1 MLLVY
6 YISQINKLCF
16 YFYIQH
22 RYLLYKLNI
31 SEQTTLRN
39 RKTDLIYDM
48 DTAVS
53 YGIRFLENVSERMD
67 ICVDKNGPSI
77 IIKSDIYKSNY
88 IKAKNRGTKIRFITE
103 ITKDNI
109 QYCKKLGEIVSE
121 LRHLDGV
128 KGSVCVN
135 NSEFLGMSTWRE
147 TKLLN
152 PVIYSN
158 EREVIEQQQYIFE
171 MFWKKAEPITQKLRE
186 IEEGIVPEI
195 MESRNSPVDIQN
207 KVFDLLKSAES
218 EILLIMST
226 SKAFHRQSE
235 AGTFKLLKELG
246 NTKPWII
253 IKILTPKDN
262 EIERLIT
269 ILNKPNFVVRCIEP
283 LSKVS
288 ILVIDR
294 KQSLVAET
302 KDDTIQIISEAVGF
316 VTYSNSA
323 PTVLS
328 YVAIFDSIWK
338 QTEIYQQLKDAH
350 EKLKIHD
357 KMQKE
362 FINIVAH
369 DLRTPLTPI
378 IGLTEYVRDK
388 TKDVHHMELLDR
400 VVKDAKKLC
409 YLNEK
414 ILDVTKFES
423 KLFKPNKEDFSLNEL
438 IMNVIKELEYILDDT
453 KKIKFEYHFDTEY
466 LVDADSRR
474 IRQVIFNLID
484 NSIKSISE
492 QGTGCGVISI
502 STSIEKK
509 TSTITTSIDD
519 YYPQHMVIVSIKDT
533 GIALDNEILP
543 RLFTKFA
550 TKSFQGTGLGL
561 YLSKNII
568 EAHGGKIWAENNKDG
583 IGAII
588 SFSLPLTNKVI

>member
-1 MLLVY
+1 
-6 YISQINKLCF
+6 
-16 YFYIQH
+16 
-22 RYLLYKLNI
+22 
-31 SEQTTLRN
+31 
-39 RKTDLIYDM
+39 M

-77 IIKSDIYKSNY
+77 IIKSEIYKSNY
-88 IKAKNRGTKIRFITE
+88 IKAKNRGAKIRFITE

-135 NSEFLGMSTWRE
+135 DSEFLGMSTWSE

-171 MFWKKAEPITQKLRE
+171 IFWKKAEPLTQKLME
-186 IEEGIVPEI
+186 IEEGIVPEV
-195 MESRNSPVDIQN
+195 MQSRNSPVDIQN
-207 KVFDLLKSAES
+207 KVFDLLNSAES
-218 EILLIMST
+218 EILVIMST
-226 SKAFHRQSE
+226 SKAFHRQAES
-235 AGTFKLLKELG
+235 GTFQLLKELG
-246 NTKPWII
+246 DAKPWII

-262 EIERLIT
+262 EMERLIT
-269 ILNKPNFVVRCIEP
+269 ILNKPNFIIQYIEP

-302 KDDTIQIISEAVGF
+302 KDDAKQIISEAVGF

-338 QTEIYQQLKDAH
+338 QTEIYQELKDAH

-400 VVKDAKKLC
+400 VVKDAKKLS

-414 ILDVTKFES
+414 ILDVTRFES
-423 KLFKPNKEDFSLNEL
+423 KLFKPNKEVFSLNEL
-438 IMNVIKELEYILDDT
+438 IVTVIKELEHILDDT
-453 KKIKFEYHFDTEY
+453 KKIKFECHFDTEY

-474 IRQVIFNLID
+474 IGQVISNLID

-492 QGTGCGVISI
+492 QDTGRGVISI
-502 STSIEKK
+502 TTSIEKI
-509 TSTITTSIDD
+509 TSTITTSRDD
-519 YYPQHMVIVSIKDT
+519 HYPQHMVIVSIKDT

-583 IGAII
+583 IGATI
-588 SFSLPLTNKVI
+588 SFNLPLTNKVI

>member
-1 MLLVY
+1 M
-6 YISQINKLCF
+6 STAIN
-16 YFYIQH
+16 
-22 RYLLYKLNI
+22 
-31 SEQTTLRN
+31 
-39 RKTDLIYDM
+39 
-48 DTAVS
+48 
-53 YGIRFLENVSERMD
+53 YGIRFLENVSERID

-77 IIKSDIYKSNY
+77 IIKSDIYKNNY
-88 IKAKNRGTKIRFITE
+88 VKAKNRGAKIRFITE

-109 QYCKKLGEIVSE
+109 QYCKKLCEIVSE

-135 NSEFLGMSTWRE
+135 DSEFLGMSTWSE

-171 MFWKKAEPITQKLRE
+171 MFWIKAEPLTQKLRE
-186 IEEGIVPEI
+186 IEEGIIPEI
-195 MESRNSPVDIQN
+195 MESKNSPVDIQN

-218 EILLIMST
+218 EILVIMST
-226 SKAFHRQSE
+226 AKAFHRQTES
-235 AGTFKLLKELG
+235 GTLKLLEELG

-262 EIERLIT
+262 EIERMIT
-269 ILNKPNFVVRCIEP
+269 ILHKPNFVVQSIEP

-302 KDDTIQIISEAVGF
+302 KDDTKQITSGAVGF
-316 VTYSNSA
+316 VTYSNSV

-388 TKDVHHMELLDR
+388 TKDVHHRELLDR
-400 VVKDAKKLC
+400 VVKDAKKLS

-423 KLFKPNKEDFSLNEL
+423 KLFKPNKEVFSLTEL
-438 IMNVIKELEYILDDT
+438 IVNVIEELERILDDT

-474 IRQVIFNLID
+474 IGQVISNLID

-492 QGTGCGVISI
+492 QGIGRGVISI
-502 STSIEKK
+502 STSIEKL
-509 TSTITTSIDD
+509 TSSVTNSGDK
-519 YYPQHMVIVSIKDT
+519 YSPQHMVIVSIKDT

-583 IGAII
+583 IGATI

>member
-1 MLLVY
+1 
-6 YISQINKLCF
+6 
-16 YFYIQH
+16 
-22 RYLLYKLNI
+22 
-31 SEQTTLRN
+31 
-39 RKTDLIYDM
+39 M

-53 YGIRFLENVSERMD
+53 YGIRFLENVRERMD
-67 ICVDKNGPSI
+67 ICVDKNGPSVI
-77 IIKSDIYKSNY
+77 MKSDIYKNNY
-88 IKAKNRGTKIRFITE
+88 VKARNRGAKIRFITE
-103 ITKDNI
+103 VTKDNI
-109 QYCKKLGEIVSE
+109 EYCKQLSEIVSE

-135 NSEFLGMSTWRE
+135 DTEFLGMTTWRE

-158 EREVIEQQQYIFE
+158 EREVIEQQQYIFQ
-171 MFWKKAEPITQKLRE
+171 MFWKKAEPFLQKIRE
-186 IEEGIVPEI
+186 IEDGIVPEI
-195 MESRNSPVDIQN
+195 MQSRNSPVDIQR

-218 EILLIMST
+218 EILVIMST
-226 SKAFHRQSE
+226 SNAFLRQAKVGSFQILE
-235 AGTFKLLKELG
+235 ELG
-246 NTKPWII
+246 ESKPWIN
-253 IKILTPKDN
+253 IKILTPKDD
-262 EIERLIT
+262 EIEKMIT
-269 ILNKPNFVVRCIEP
+269 KLNKSNFVVRCIEP

-302 KDDTIQIISEAVGF
+302 KDDTKQIITEAIGF
-316 VTYSNSA
+316 VTYSNSK

-328 YVAIFDSIWK
+328 YVAIFDSLWK

-388 TKDVHHMELLDR
+388 TKDIHHMELLDR
-400 VVKDAKKLC
+400 VVKDAKKLS

-423 KLFKPNKEDFSLNEL
+423 KLFKPNKEVFSFNEL
-438 IMNVIKELEYILDDT
+438 IVNIIKELEHISDNT

-474 IRQVIFNLID
+474 IGQVISNLID

-492 QGTGCGVISI
+492 QDIGRGVISI
-502 STSIEKK
+502 SIEK
-509 TSTITTSIDD
+509 TINAITTTRDD
-519 YYPQHMVIVSIKDT
+519 YDSQHIVIVSIKDT

-561 YLSKNII
+561 YISKNII

-583 IGAII
+583 IGATIT
-588 SFSLPLTNKVI
+588 FTLPLTNRVI

>member
-1 MLLVY
+1 
-6 YISQINKLCF
+6 
-16 YFYIQH
+16 
-22 RYLLYKLNI
+22 
-31 SEQTTLRN
+31 
-39 RKTDLIYDM
+39 M

-53 YGIRFLENVSERMD
+53 YGIRFLENVRERMD
-67 ICVDKNGPSI
+67 ICVDNNGPFVI
-77 IIKSDIYKSNY
+77 MKSDIYRNNY
-88 IKAKNRGTKIRFITE
+88 VKARNRGAKIRFITE
-103 ITKDNI
+103 VTKDNI
-109 QYCKKLGEIVSE
+109 EYCKQLSEIVSE

-128 KGSVCVN
+128 RGSLCVN
-135 NSEFLGMSTWRE
+135 DTEFLGMTTWRE
-147 TKLLN
+147 TKILN

-158 EREVIEQQQYIFE
+158 EREVIEHQQYIFE
-171 MFWKKAEPITQKLRE
+171 MFWKKAEPFSQKLME
-186 IEEGIVPEI
+186 IEDGIVPEI
-195 MESRNSPVDIQN
+195 MQSRNSPVDIQS

-218 EILLIMST
+218 EILVIMST
-226 SKAFHRQSE
+226 SNAFHRQAKVGS
-235 AGTFKLLKELG
+235 FQILKELG
-246 NTKPWII
+246 DSKPWMN
-253 IKILTPKDN
+253 IKILTPKDD
-262 EIERLIT
+262 EIEKMIT
-269 ILNKPNFVVRCIEP
+269 KLNKPNFVVRCIEP

-302 KDDTIQIISEAVGF
+302 KDDTKQIITEAIGF
-316 VTYSNSA
+316 VTYSNSK

-328 YVAIFDSIWK
+328 YVAIFDSLWK
-338 QTEIYQQLKDAH
+338 QTEIYQQLKEAH

-400 VVKDAKKLC
+400 VVKDAKKLSF
-409 YLNEK
+409 LNEK

-423 KLFKPNKEDFSLNEL
+423 KLFKPNKEVFSLNES
-438 IMNVIKELEYILDDT
+438 IVNIIKELEHISDNT

-466 LVDADSRR
+466 LVDADCRR
-474 IRQVIFNLID
+474 IGQVISNLID

-492 QGTGCGVISI
+492 QDIGRGVISI
-502 STSIEKK
+502 SIEK
-509 TSTITTSIDD
+509 TINAITTIRDD
-519 YYPQHMVIVSIKDT
+519 YDSQPMVIVSIKDT
-533 GIALDNEILP
+533 GIAIDNEILP

-561 YLSKNII
+561 YISKNII

-583 IGAII
+583 IGATIT
-588 SFSLPLTNKVI
+588 FTLPLTNRVI

>member
-1 MLLVY
+1 
-6 YISQINKLCF
+6 
-16 YFYIQH
+16 
-22 RYLLYKLNI
+22 
-31 SEQTTLRN
+31 
-39 RKTDLIYDM
+39 M

-67 ICVDKNGPSI
+67 ICVDKNGPSM
-77 IIKSDIYKSNY
+77 IIKSEIYKSNY
-88 IKAKNRGTKIRFITE
+88 IKAKNRGAKIRFITE

-135 NSEFLGMSTWRE
+135 DSEFLGMSTWSE

-171 MFWKKAEPITQKLRE
+171 IFWKKAEPLTQKLME
-186 IEEGIVPEI
+186 IEEGIVPEV
-195 MESRNSPVDIQN
+195 MQSRNSPVDIQN
-207 KVFDLLKSAES
+207 KVFDLLNSAES
-218 EILLIMST
+218 EILVIMST
-226 SKAFHRQSE
+226 SKAFHRQAES
-235 AGTFKLLKELG
+235 GTFQLLKELG
-246 NTKPWII
+246 DAKPWII

-262 EIERLIT
+262 EMERLIT
-269 ILNKPNFVVRCIEP
+269 ILNKPNFIIRCIEP

-302 KDDTIQIISEAVGF
+302 KDDAKQIISEAVGF

-338 QTEIYQQLKDAH
+338 QTEIYQELKDAH

-362 FINIVAH
+362 FVNIVAH

-378 IGLTEYVRDK
+378 IGLTEYVRDN

-400 VVKDAKKLC
+400 VVKDAKKLS

-414 ILDVTKFES
+414 ILDVTRFES
-423 KLFKPNKEDFSLNEL
+423 KLFKPNKEVFSLNEL
-438 IMNVIKELEYILDDT
+438 IVTVIKELEHILDDT
-453 KKIKFEYHFDTEY
+453 KKIKFECHFDTEY

-474 IRQVIFNLID
+474 IGQVISNLID

-492 QGTGCGVISI
+492 QDTGRGIISI
-502 STSIEKK
+502 TASIEKI
-509 TSTITTSIDD
+509 TSTITTSRDD
-519 YYPQHMVIVSIKDT
+519 HYPQHMVIVSIKDT

-568 EAHGGKIWAENNKDG
+568 EAHGGKIWAENNENG
-583 IGAII
+583 IGATI
-588 SFSLPLTNKVI
+588 SFNLPLTNKII

>member
-1 MLLVY
+1 
-6 YISQINKLCF
+6 
-16 YFYIQH
+16 
-22 RYLLYKLNI
+22 
-31 SEQTTLRN
+31 
-39 RKTDLIYDM
+39 M

-53 YGIRFLENVSERMD
+53 YGIRFLENVRERMD
-67 ICVDKNGPSI
+67 ICVDNNGPFVI
-77 IIKSDIYKSNY
+77 MKSDIYRSNY
-88 IKAKNRGTKIRFITE
+88 VKARNRDAKIRFITE
-103 ITKDNI
+103 VTKDNI
-109 QYCKKLGEIVSE
+109 EYCKQLSEIVSE

-135 NSEFLGMSTWRE
+135 DTEFLGMTTWRE

-158 EREVIEQQQYIFE
+158 EREVIEQQQYIFQI
-171 MFWKKAEPITQKLRE
+171 FWKEAEPFSQKLRE
-186 IEEGIVPEI
+186 IEDGIVPEI
-195 MESRNSPVDIQN
+195 MQSRNSPVDIQR

-218 EILLIMST
+218 EILVIMST
-226 SKAFHRQSE
+226 SNAFLRQAKVGSFQILE
-235 AGTFKLLKELG
+235 ELG
-246 NTKPWII
+246 ESKPWIN
-253 IKILTPKDN
+253 IKILTPKDD
-262 EIERLIT
+262 EIEKMIT
-269 ILNKPNFVVRCIEP
+269 KLNKSNFVVRCIEP

-302 KDDTIQIISEAVGF
+302 KDDTKQIITEAIGF
-316 VTYSNSA
+316 VTYSNSK

-328 YVAIFDSIWK
+328 YVAIFDSLWK
-338 QTEIYQQLKDAH
+338 QTEIYQQLKEAH

-400 VVKDAKKLC
+400 VVKDAKKLS

-423 KLFKPNKEDFSLNEL
+423 KLFKPNKEVFSLNES
-438 IMNVIKELEYILDDT
+438 IVNIIKELEHISDNT

-474 IRQVIFNLID
+474 IGQVISNLID

-492 QGTGCGVISI
+492 QDIGRGVISI
-502 STSIEKK
+502 SIEKTIK
-509 TSTITTSIDD
+509 AITTTTDD
-519 YYPQHMVIVSIKDT
+519 YDSQHIVVVRIKDT

-561 YLSKNII
+561 YISKNII

-583 IGAII
+583 IGATIT
-588 SFSLPLTNKVI
+588 FTLPLTNRVI

>member
-1 MLLVY
+1 
-6 YISQINKLCF
+6 
-16 YFYIQH
+16 
-22 RYLLYKLNI
+22 
-31 SEQTTLRN
+31 
-39 RKTDLIYDM
+39 M

-77 IIKSDIYKSNY
+77 IIKSDIYKGNY
-88 IKAKNRGTKIRFITE
+88 VKAKNRGTKIRFITE

-109 QYCKKLGEIVSE
+109 QYCKKLGEFVSE

-135 NSEFLGMSTWRE
+135 NSEFLGMSTWNE

-171 MFWKKAEPITQKLRE
+171 IFWKKAEPLTQKLRE
-186 IEEGIVPEI
+186 IEEGIVPEF

-218 EILLIMST
+218 EILVIMST
-226 SKAFHRQSE
+226 SKAFHRQTES
-235 AGTFKLLKELG
+235 GTFKVLNELG

-269 ILNKPNFVVRCIEP
+269 ILNKPNFVVRYIEP

-302 KDDTIQIISEAVGF
+302 KDDTKQIISEAVGF

-400 VVKDAKKLC
+400 VVKDAKKLS

-423 KLFKPNKEDFSLNEL
+423 KLFKPNKEVFSLNEL
-438 IMNVIKELEYILDDT
+438 IVNVIKELEHILDDA

-474 IRQVIFNLID
+474 IGQVISNLID
-484 NSIKSISE
+484 NSIKSILE
-492 QGTGCGVISI
+492 QGTGRGVISI
-502 STSIEKK
+502 STSIGKL
-509 TSTITTSIDD
+509 TGTIPNLGGD
-519 YYPQHMVIVSIKDT
+519 YYPQHMIIVSIKDT

-583 IGAII
+583 FGATV
-588 SFSLPLTNKVI
+588 SFSLPLTNKLI

>member
-1 MLLVY
+1 
-6 YISQINKLCF
+6 
-16 YFYIQH
+16 
-22 RYLLYKLNI
+22 
-31 SEQTTLRN
+31 
-39 RKTDLIYDM
+39 M

-53 YGIRFLENVSERMD
+53 YGISFLENVSERMD

-77 IIKSDIYKSNY
+77 IIKSEIYKSNY
-88 IKAKNRGTKIRFITE
+88 IKAKNRGAKIRFITE

-135 NSEFLGMSTWRE
+135 DSEFLGMSTWSE

-171 MFWKKAEPITQKLRE
+171 MFWKKAEPLTQKLME
-186 IEEGIVPEI
+186 IEEGIVPEV
-195 MESRNSPVDIQN
+195 MQSRNSPVDIQN
-207 KVFDLLKSAES
+207 KVFDLLNSAES
-218 EILLIMST
+218 EILVIMST
-226 SKAFHRQSE
+226 SKAFHRQAES
-235 AGTFKLLKELG
+235 GTFQLLKELG
-246 NTKPWII
+246 DAKPWII

-262 EIERLIT
+262 EMERLIT
-269 ILNKPNFVVRCIEP
+269 ILNKPNFIIQYIEP

-302 KDDTIQIISEAVGF
+302 KDDAKQIISEAVGF

-338 QTEIYQQLKDAH
+338 QTEIYQELKDAH

-400 VVKDAKKLC
+400 VVKDAKKLS

-414 ILDVTKFES
+414 ILDVTRFES
-423 KLFKPNKEDFSLNEL
+423 KLFKPNKEVFSLNEL
-438 IMNVIKELEYILDDT
+438 IVTVIKELEHILDDT
-453 KKIKFEYHFDTEY
+453 KKIIFECHFDTEY

-474 IRQVIFNLID
+474 IGQVISNLID

-492 QGTGCGVISI
+492 QDTGRGVISI
-502 STSIEKK
+502 TTSIEKI
-509 TSTITTSIDD
+509 TSTITTSRDD
-519 YYPQHMVIVSIKDT
+519 HYPQHMVIVSIKDT

-583 IGAII
+583 IGATI
-588 SFSLPLTNKVI
+588 SFNLPLTNK

>member
-1 MLLVY
+1 
-6 YISQINKLCF
+6 
-16 YFYIQH
+16 
-22 RYLLYKLNI
+22 
-31 SEQTTLRN
+31 
-39 RKTDLIYDM
+39 M

-53 YGIRFLENVSERMD
+53 YGIRFLENVRERMD
-67 ICVDKNGPSI
+67 ICVDNNGPFVI
-77 IIKSDIYKSNY
+77 MKSDIYRSNY
-88 IKAKNRGTKIRFITE
+88 VKARNRGAKIRFITE
-103 ITKDNI
+103 VTKDNI
-109 QYCKKLGEIVSE
+109 EYCKQLSEIVSE

-128 KGSVCVN
+128 RGSVCVN
-135 NSEFLGMSTWRE
+135 DTEFLGMTTWRE

-158 EREVIEQQQYIFE
+158 EREVIEHQQYIFE
-171 MFWKKAEPITQKLRE
+171 MFWKKAEPFSQKLME
-186 IEEGIVPEI
+186 IEDGIVPEI
-195 MESRNSPVDIQN
+195 MQSRNSPVDIQS
-207 KVFDLLKSAES
+207 KVIDLLKSAES
-218 EILLIMST
+218 EILVIMST
-226 SKAFHRQSE
+226 SNAFHRQAK
-235 AGTFKLLKELG
+235 AGSFQILKELG
-246 NTKPWII
+246 DRKPWMN
-253 IKILTPKDN
+253 IKILTPKDD
-262 EIERLIT
+262 EIEKMIT
-269 ILNKPNFVVRCIEP
+269 KLNKPNFVVRCIEP

-302 KDDTIQIISEAVGF
+302 KDDTKQIITEAIGF
-316 VTYSNSA
+316 VTYSNSK

-328 YVAIFDSIWK
+328 YVAIFDSLWK
-338 QTEIYQQLKDAH
+338 QTEIYQQLKEAH

-400 VVKDAKKLC
+400 VVKDAKKLS

-423 KLFKPNKEDFSLNEL
+423 KLFKPNKEVFSLNES
-438 IMNVIKELEYILDDT
+438 IVNIIKELEHISDNT

-474 IRQVIFNLID
+474 IGQVISNLID

-492 QGTGCGVISI
+492 QDIGRGVISI
-502 STSIEKK
+502 SIEK
-509 TSTITTSIDD
+509 TINAITTTRDD
-519 YYPQHMVIVSIKDT
+519 YYSQHMVIVSIKDT

-561 YLSKNII
+561 YISKNII

-583 IGAII
+583 IGATIT
-588 SFSLPLTNKVI
+588 FTLPLTNRVI

>member
-1 MLLVY
+1 LT
-6 YISQINKLCF
+6 ISGQ
-16 YFYIQH
+16 
-22 RYLLYKLNI
+22 
-31 SEQTTLRN
+31 STLRN

-53 YGIRFLENVSERMD
+53 YGIRFLENVRERMD
-67 ICVDKNGPSI
+67 ICVDNNGPFVI
-77 IIKSDIYKSNY
+77 MKSDIYRSNY
-88 IKAKNRGTKIRFITE
+88 VKARNRGAKIRFITE
-103 ITKDNI
+103 VTKDNI
-109 QYCKKLGEIVSE
+109 EYCKQLSKIVSE
-121 LRHLDGV
+121 LRHLDGAR
-128 KGSVCVN
+128 GSVCVN
-135 NSEFLGMSTWRE
+135 DTEFLGMTTWRE

-158 EREVIEQQQYIFE
+158 EREVIEHQQYIFE
-171 MFWKKAEPITQKLRE
+171 MFWKKAEPFSQKLME
-186 IEEGIVPEI
+186 IEDGIVPEI
-195 MESRNSPVDIQN
+195 MQSRNSPVDIQS

-218 EILLIMST
+218 EILVIMST
-226 SKAFHRQSE
+226 SNAFHRQAK
-235 AGTFKLLKELG
+235 AGSFQILKELG
-246 NTKPWII
+246 DSKPWMN
-253 IKILTPKDN
+253 IKILAPKDD
-262 EIERLIT
+262 EIEKMIT
-269 ILNKPNFVVRCIEP
+269 RLNKPNFVVRCIEP

-302 KDDTIQIISEAVGF
+302 KDDTKQIITEAIGF
-316 VTYSNSA
+316 VTYSNSK

-328 YVAIFDSIWK
+328 YVAIFDSLWK

-400 VVKDAKKLC
+400 VVKDAKKLS

-423 KLFKPNKEDFSLNEL
+423 KLFKPNKEVFSLNES
-438 IMNVIKELEYILDDT
+438 IVNIIKELEYISDNT

-466 LVDADSRR
+466 LVDADCRR
-474 IRQVIFNLID
+474 IGQVISNLID

-492 QGTGCGVISI
+492 QDIGRGVISI
-502 STSIEKK
+502 SIEK
-509 TSTITTSIDD
+509 TINAITTIRDD
-519 YYPQHMVIVSIKDT
+519 YDSQHMVIVSIKDT
-533 GIALDNEILP
+533 GIAIDNEILP

-561 YLSKNII
+561 YISKNII
-568 EAHGGKIWAENNKDG
+568 EAHGGKIWVENNKDG
-583 IGAII
+583 IGATIT
-588 SFSLPLTNKVI
+588 FTLPLTNRVI

>member
-1 MLLVY
+1 MT
-6 YISQINKLCF
+6 ISGQ
-16 YFYIQH
+16 
-22 RYLLYKLNI
+22 
-31 SEQTTLRN
+31 STLRN

-53 YGIRFLENVSERMD
+53 YGIRFLENVRERMD
-67 ICVDKNGPSI
+67 ICVDNNGPFVI
-77 IIKSDIYKSNY
+77 MKSDIYRSNY
-88 IKAKNRGTKIRFITE
+88 VKARNRGAKIRFITE
-103 ITKDNI
+103 VTKDNI
-109 QYCKKLGEIVSE
+109 EYCKQLSKIVSE
-121 LRHLDGV
+121 LTHLDGAR
-128 KGSVCVN
+128 GSVCVN
-135 NSEFLGMSTWRE
+135 DTEFLGMTTWRE

-158 EREVIEQQQYIFE
+158 EREVIEHQQYIFE
-171 MFWKKAEPITQKLRE
+171 MFWKKAEPFSQKLME
-186 IEEGIVPEI
+186 IEDGIVPEI
-195 MESRNSPVDIQN
+195 MQSRNSPVDIQN
-207 KVFDLLKSAES
+207 KVFDLLKSAEC
-218 EILLIMST
+218 EILVIMST
-226 SKAFHRQSE
+226 SNAFHRQAK
-235 AGTFKLLKELG
+235 AGSFQILKELG
-246 NTKPWII
+246 DLKPWMN
-253 IKILTPKDN
+253 IKILTPKDD
-262 EIERLIT
+262 EIEKMIT
-269 ILNKPNFVVRCIEP
+269 KLNKPNFVVRCIEP

-302 KDDTIQIISEAVGF
+302 KDDTKQIITEAIGF
-316 VTYSNSA
+316 VTYSNSK

-328 YVAIFDSIWK
+328 YVAIFDSLWK

-400 VVKDAKKLC
+400 VVKDAKKLS

-423 KLFKPNKEDFSLNEL
+423 KLFKPNKEVFSLNES
-438 IMNVIKELEYILDDT
+438 IVNIIKELEHISDNT

-474 IRQVIFNLID
+474 IGQVISNLID

-492 QGTGCGVISI
+492 QDIGRGVISI
-502 STSIEKK
+502 SIEK
-509 TSTITTSIDD
+509 TINAITTIRDD
-519 YYPQHMVIVSIKDT
+519 YGSQHMVIVRIKDT

-561 YLSKNII
+561 YISKNII

-583 IGAII
+583 IGATIT
-588 SFSLPLTNKVI
+588 FTLPLTNRVI

>member
-1 MLLVY
+1 
-6 YISQINKLCF
+6 
-16 YFYIQH
+16 
-22 RYLLYKLNI
+22 
-31 SEQTTLRN
+31 
-39 RKTDLIYDM
+39 M

-67 ICVDKNGPSI
+67 ICVDKNGPSLI
-77 IIKSDIYKSNY
+77 VKSDIYKSNY
-88 IKAKNRGTKIRFITE
+88 IKARNRGAKIRFITE

-135 NSEFLGMSTWRE
+135 DSEFLGMSTWRE

-171 MFWKKAEPITQKLRE
+171 MFWKKAEPLTQKLRE
-186 IEEGIVPEI
+186 IEDGIVPEV
-195 MESRNSPVDIQN
+195 MQSRNSPVDIQN

-218 EILLIMST
+218 EILVIMST
-226 SKAFHRQSE
+226 SKAFHRQAES
-235 AGTFKLLKELG
+235 GTFQLLKELG
-246 NTKPWII
+246 DTKPWII

-262 EIERLIT
+262 EMEGLIT
-269 ILNKPNFVVRCIEP
+269 ILNKPNFVIRCIEP

-302 KDDTIQIISEAVGF
+302 KDDAKQIISEAVGF

-400 VVKDAKKLC
+400 VVKDAKKLS

-423 KLFKPNKEDFSLNEL
+423 KLFKPNKEVFSLNEL
-438 IMNVIKELEYILDDT
+438 IVTVIKELEHILDDT
-453 KKIKFEYHFDTEY
+453 KKIKFECHFDTEY

-474 IRQVIFNLID
+474 IGQVISNLID

-492 QGTGCGVISI
+492 QDTGRGFISI
-502 STSIEKK
+502 TTSIEKI
-509 TSTITTSIDD
+509 TSTITTSRDD

-583 IGAII
+583 IGATI
-588 SFSLPLTNKVI
+588 SFSLPLTNKII

>member
-1 MLLVY
+1 MT
-6 YISQINKLCF
+6 ISGQ
-16 YFYIQH
+16 
-22 RYLLYKLNI
+22 
-31 SEQTTLRN
+31 STLRN

-53 YGIRFLENVSERMD
+53 YGIRFLENVRERMD
-67 ICVDKNGPSI
+67 ICVDNNGPFVI
-77 IIKSDIYKSNY
+77 MKSDIYRSNY
-88 IKAKNRGTKIRFITE
+88 VKARNRGAKIRFITE
-103 ITKDNI
+103 VTKDNI
-109 QYCKKLGEIVSE
+109 EYCKQLSKIVSE
-121 LRHLDGV
+121 LRHLDGAR
-128 KGSVCVN
+128 GSVCVN
-135 NSEFLGMSTWRE
+135 DTEFLGMTTWRE

-158 EREVIEQQQYIFE
+158 EREVIEHQQYIFE
-171 MFWKKAEPITQKLRE
+171 MFWKKAEPFSQKLME
-186 IEEGIVPEI
+186 IEDGIVPEI
-195 MESRNSPVDIQN
+195 MQSRNSPVDIQN

-218 EILLIMST
+218 EILVIMST
-226 SKAFHRQSE
+226 SNAFHRQAK
-235 AGTFKLLKELG
+235 AGSFQILKELG
-246 NTKPWII
+246 DLKPWMN
-253 IKILTPKDN
+253 IKILTPKDD
-262 EIERLIT
+262 EIEKMIT
-269 ILNKPNFVVRCIEP
+269 KLNKPNFVVRCIEP

-302 KDDTIQIISEAVGF
+302 KDDTKQIITEAIGF
-316 VTYSNSA
+316 VTYSNSK

-328 YVAIFDSIWK
+328 YVAIFDSLWK

-400 VVKDAKKLC
+400 VVKDAKKLS

-423 KLFKPNKEDFSLNEL
+423 KLFKPNKEVFSLNES
-438 IMNVIKELEYILDDT
+438 IVNIIKELEHISDNT

-474 IRQVIFNLID
+474 IGQVISNLID

-492 QGTGCGVISI
+492 QDIGRGVISI
-502 STSIEKK
+502 SIEK
-509 TSTITTSIDD
+509 TINAITTIRDD
-519 YYPQHMVIVSIKDT
+519 YGSQHMVIVRIKDT

-561 YLSKNII
+561 YISKNII

-583 IGAII
+583 IGATIT
-588 SFSLPLTNKVI
+588 FTLPLTNRVI

>member
-1 MLLVY
+1 
-6 YISQINKLCF
+6 
-16 YFYIQH
+16 
-22 RYLLYKLNI
+22 
-31 SEQTTLRN
+31 
-39 RKTDLIYDM
+39 M

-67 ICVDKNGPSI
+67 ICVDKNGPSL

-88 IKAKNRGTKIRFITE
+88 VKAKNRGAKIRFITE

-135 NSEFLGMSTWRE
+135 DSEFLGMSTWSE

-171 MFWKKAEPITQKLRE
+171 MFWKKAEPLTQKLRE

-195 MESRNSPVDIQN
+195 MQSRNSPVDIQN
-207 KVFDLLKSAES
+207 KVFNLLKSAES
-218 EILLIMST
+218 EILVIMST
-226 SKAFHRQSE
+226 SKAFHRQTES
-235 AGTFKLLKELG
+235 GTFKLLKELG

-269 ILNKPNFVVRCIEP
+269 ILNKPNFVVQCIEP

-302 KDDTIQIISEAVGF
+302 KDDTKQIISEAVGF

-400 VVKDAKKLC
+400 VVKDAKKLS

-423 KLFKPNKEDFSLNEL
+423 KLFKPNKEVFSLNEL
-438 IMNVIKELEYILDDT
+438 IVNVIKELEHILDDT

-474 IRQVIFNLID
+474 IGQVISNLID

-492 QGTGCGVISI
+492 QDTGRGVISI
-502 STSIEKK
+502 STSIEKMS
-509 TSTITTSIDD
+509 STITTSRDD

-583 IGAII
+583 IGATI
-588 SFSLPLTNKVI
+588 SFSLPLTKKVI

>member
-1 MLLVY
+1 MT
-6 YISQINKLCF
+6 ISG
-16 YFYIQH
+16 
-22 RYLLYKLNI
+22 
-31 SEQTTLRN
+31 QTALRN

-53 YGIRFLENVSERMD
+53 YGIRFLENVRERMD
-67 ICVDKNGPSI
+67 ICVDKNGPFVI
-77 IIKSDIYKSNY
+77 MKSDIYKSNY
-88 IKAKNRGTKIRFITE
+88 VKAKNRGAKIRFITE
-103 ITKDNI
+103 VTKDNI
-109 QYCKKLGEIVSE
+109 EYCKQLSDLVSE

-135 NSEFLGMSTWRE
+135 DTEFLGMTTWRE
-147 TKLLN
+147 AKLLN

-158 EREVIEQQQYIFE
+158 EGEVLEQQQYIFE
-171 MFWKKAEPITQKLRE
+171 MFWKKAEPFSQKLRE
-186 IEEGIVPEI
+186 IEDGIVPEI
-195 MESRNSPVDIQN
+195 MHSRNSPIDIQS
-207 KVFDLLKSAES
+207 KVIDLLKSAES
-218 EILLIMST
+218 EILVIMST
-226 SKAFHRQSE
+226 SNAFHRQVKVGSFE
-235 AGTFKLLKELG
+235 ILKELG
-246 NTKPWII
+246 DLKPWMN
-253 IKILTPKDN
+253 IKILTPKDD
-262 EIERLIT
+262 EIEKMIT
-269 ILNKPNFVVRCIEP
+269 KLNKSNFVVRYIEP

-302 KDDTIQIISEAVGF
+302 KDDTKQIVTEAIGF
-316 VTYSNSA
+316 VTYSNSK

-328 YVAIFDSIWK
+328 YVAIFDSLWK

-400 VVKDAKKLC
+400 VVKDAKKLS

-423 KLFKPNKEDFSLNEL
+423 KLFKPNKEVFSLNES
-438 IMNVIKELEYILDDT
+438 IVNIIKELEHILDNT

-474 IRQVIFNLID
+474 IGQVISNLID

-492 QGTGCGVISI
+492 QDIGRGVISI
-502 STSIEKK
+502 SIEKAIN
-509 TSTITTSIDD
+509 TITTTRDNYDS
-519 YYPQHMVIVSIKDT
+519 QHMVIVSIKDT

-561 YLSKNII
+561 YISKNII

-583 IGAII
+583 IGATIT
-588 SFSLPLTNKVI
+588 FTLPLTNKKIK

>member
-1 MLLVY
+1 
-6 YISQINKLCF
+6 
-16 YFYIQH
+16 
-22 RYLLYKLNI
+22 
-31 SEQTTLRN
+31 
-39 RKTDLIYDM
+39 M

-53 YGIRFLENVSERMD
+53 YGIRFLENVRERMD
-67 ICVDKNGPSI
+67 ICVDNNGPFVI
-77 IIKSDIYKSNY
+77 MKSDIYRSNY
-88 IKAKNRGTKIRFITE
+88 VKARNRGAKIRFITE
-103 ITKDNI
+103 VTKDNI
-109 QYCKKLGEIVSE
+109 EYCKQLSKIVSE
-121 LRHLDGV
+121 LRHLDGAR
-128 KGSVCVN
+128 GSVCVN
-135 NSEFLGMSTWRE
+135 DTEFLGMTTWRE

-158 EREVIEQQQYIFE
+158 EREVIEHQQYIFE
-171 MFWKKAEPITQKLRE
+171 MFWKKAEPFSQKLME
-186 IEEGIVPEI
+186 IEDGIVPEI
-195 MESRNSPVDIQN
+195 MQSRNSPVDIQS

-218 EILLIMST
+218 EILVIMST
-226 SKAFHRQSE
+226 SNAFHRQAK
-235 AGTFKLLKELG
+235 AGSFQILKELG
-246 NTKPWII
+246 DSKPWMN
-253 IKILTPKDN
+253 IKILAPKDD
-262 EIERLIT
+262 EIEKMIT
-269 ILNKPNFVVRCIEP
+269 KLNKPNFVVRCIEP

-302 KDDTIQIISEAVGF
+302 KDDTKQIITEAIGF
-316 VTYSNSA
+316 VTYSNSK

-328 YVAIFDSIWK
+328 YVAIFDSLWK

-400 VVKDAKKLC
+400 VVKDAKKLS

-423 KLFKPNKEDFSLNEL
+423 KLFKPNKEVFSLNES
-438 IMNVIKELEYILDDT
+438 IVNIIKELEHISDNT

-466 LVDADSRR
+466 LVDADCRR
-474 IRQVIFNLID
+474 IGQVISNLID

-492 QGTGCGVISI
+492 QDIGRGVISI
-502 STSIEKK
+502 SIEK
-509 TSTITTSIDD
+509 TINAITTIRDD
-519 YYPQHMVIVSIKDT
+519 YDSQHMVIVSIKDT
-533 GIALDNEILP
+533 GIAIDNEILP

-561 YLSKNII
+561 YISKNII
-568 EAHGGKIWAENNKDG
+568 EAHGGKIWVENNKDG
-583 IGAII
+583 IGATIT
-588 SFSLPLTNKVI
+588 FTLPLTNRVI

>member
-1 MLLVY
+1 
-6 YISQINKLCF
+6 
-16 YFYIQH
+16 
-22 RYLLYKLNI
+22 
-31 SEQTTLRN
+31 
-39 RKTDLIYDM
+39 M

-53 YGIRFLENVSERMD
+53 YGISFLENVSERMD

-77 IIKSDIYKSNY
+77 IIKSEIYKSNY
-88 IKAKNRGTKIRFITE
+88 IKAKNRGAKIRFITE

-135 NSEFLGMSTWRE
+135 DSEFLGMSTWSE

-171 MFWKKAEPITQKLRE
+171 MFWKKAEPLTQKLME
-186 IEEGIVPEI
+186 IEEGIVPEV
-195 MESRNSPVDIQN
+195 MQSRNSPVDIQN
-207 KVFDLLKSAES
+207 KVFDLLNSAES
-218 EILLIMST
+218 EILVIMST
-226 SKAFHRQSE
+226 SKAFHRQAES
-235 AGTFKLLKELG
+235 GTFQLLKELG
-246 NTKPWII
+246 DAKPWII

-262 EIERLIT
+262 EMERLIT
-269 ILNKPNFVVRCIEP
+269 ILNKPNFIIQYIEP

-302 KDDTIQIISEAVGF
+302 KDDAKQIISEAVGF

-338 QTEIYQQLKDAH
+338 QTEIYQELKDAH

-400 VVKDAKKLC
+400 VVKDAKKLS

-414 ILDVTKFES
+414 ILDVTRFES
-423 KLFKPNKEDFSLNEL
+423 KLFKPNKEVFSLNEL
-438 IMNVIKELEYILDDT
+438 IVTVIKELEHILDDT
-453 KKIKFEYHFDTEY
+453 KKIKFECHFDTEY

-474 IRQVIFNLID
+474 IGQVISNLID

-492 QGTGCGVISI
+492 QDTGRGVISI
-502 STSIEKK
+502 TTSVEKI
-509 TSTITTSIDD
+509 TSTITTSRSDN
-519 YYPQHMVIVSIKDT
+519 YPQLMVIVSIKDT

-583 IGAII
+583 IGATI
-588 SFSLPLTNKVI
+588 SFNLPLTDK

>member
-1 MLLVY
+1 
-6 YISQINKLCF
+6 
-16 YFYIQH
+16 
-22 RYLLYKLNI
+22 
-31 SEQTTLRN
+31 
-39 RKTDLIYDM
+39 M

-53 YGIRFLENVSERMD
+53 YGIRFLENVRERMD
-67 ICVDKNGPSI
+67 ICVDKNGPSVI
-77 IIKSDIYKSNY
+77 MKSDIYKNNY
-88 IKAKNRGTKIRFITE
+88 VKARNRGAKIRFITE
-103 ITKDNI
+103 VTKDNI
-109 QYCKKLGEIVSE
+109 EYCKQLSEIVSE

-135 NSEFLGMSTWRE
+135 DTEFLGMTTWRE

-158 EREVIEQQQYIFE
+158 EREVIEQQQYIFQ
-171 MFWKKAEPITQKLRE
+171 MFWKKAEPFSQKLRE
-186 IEEGIVPEI
+186 IEDGIVPEI
-195 MESRNSPVDIQN
+195 MQSRNSPVDIQR

-218 EILLIMST
+218 EILVIMST
-226 SKAFHRQSE
+226 SNAFLRQAKVGSFQILE
-235 AGTFKLLKELG
+235 ELG
-246 NTKPWII
+246 ESKPWIN
-253 IKILTPKDN
+253 IKILTPKDD
-262 EIERLIT
+262 EIEKMIT
-269 ILNKPNFVVRCIEP
+269 KLNKSNFVVRCIEP

-302 KDDTIQIISEAVGF
+302 KDDTKQIITEAIGF
-316 VTYSNSA
+316 VTYSNSK

-328 YVAIFDSIWK
+328 YVAIFDSLWK

-400 VVKDAKKLC
+400 VVKDAKKLS

-423 KLFKPNKEDFSLNEL
+423 KLFKPNKEVFSLNES
-438 IMNVIKELEYILDDT
+438 IVNIIKELEHISDNT

-474 IRQVIFNLID
+474 IGQVISNLID

-492 QGTGCGVISI
+492 QDIGRGVISI
-502 STSIEKK
+502 SIEK
-509 TSTITTSIDD
+509 TINAITTTTDD
-519 YYPQHMVIVSIKDT
+519 YDSQHIVVVSIKDT

-561 YLSKNII
+561 YISKNII

-583 IGAII
+583 IGATIT
-588 SFSLPLTNKVI
+588 FTLPLTNRVIQ

>member
-1 MLLVY
+1 
-6 YISQINKLCF
+6 
-16 YFYIQH
+16 
-22 RYLLYKLNI
+22 
-31 SEQTTLRN
+31 
-39 RKTDLIYDM
+39 M
-48 DTAVS
+48 DTAVN
-53 YGIRFLENVSERMD
+53 YGIRFLENVRERMD
-67 ICVDKNGPSI
+67 ICVDKNGPFLI
-77 IIKSDIYKSNY
+77 MKSDIYKSNY
-88 IKAKNRGTKIRFITE
+88 VKAKNRGAKIRFITE

-109 QYCKKLGEIVSE
+109 QYCKELGEIVSE

-128 KGSVCVN
+128 KGSACVN
-135 NSEFLGMSTWRE
+135 DSEFLGMTTWRE
-147 TKLLN
+147 RQLLN
-152 PVIYSN
+152 PVIYST
-158 EREVIEQQQYIFE
+158 EREVIEQQRYIFE
-171 MFWKKAEPITQKLRE
+171 MFWKKAEPFTQRLKE

-195 MESRNSPVDIQN
+195 MQSRNSPVDIQN
-207 KVFDLLKSAES
+207 RVLDLLKSAES
-218 EILLIMST
+218 EILVIMST
-226 SKAFHRQSE
+226 SNAFHRQAKS
-235 AGTFKLLKELG
+235 GSFQILKELG
-246 NTKPWII
+246 DRKPWINI
-253 IKILTPKDN
+253 RILTPKDN
-262 EIERLIT
+262 EIEKLIT
-269 ILNKPNFVVRCIEP
+269 ILNKSNFAVRFIEP

-302 KDDTIQIISEAVGF
+302 KDDTKQIITEAIGF

-338 QTEIYQQLKDAH
+338 QTEIYQQLKEAH
-350 EKLKIHD
+350 EKLKIHE

-400 VVKDAKKLC
+400 VVKDAKKLS

-423 KLFKPNKEDFSLNEL
+423 KLFKPNKEVFSLNEL
-438 IMNVIKELEYILDDT
+438 IVNVIKELEHILDDT

-466 LVDADSRR
+466 LVYADSRR
-474 IRQVIFNLID
+474 IGQVISNLID

-492 QGTGCGVISI
+492 HETGRGVISI
-502 STSIEKK
+502 DIER
-509 TSTITTSIDD
+509 TNNTITTARDD
-519 YYPQHMVIVSIKDT
+519 RDPQYMVIVIIKDT
-533 GIALDNEILP
+533 GVALDNEILP

-583 IGAII
+583 IGATI
-588 SFSLPLTNKVI
+588 SFTLPLTNNVI

>member
-1 MLLVY
+1 
-6 YISQINKLCF
+6 
-16 YFYIQH
+16 
-22 RYLLYKLNI
+22 
-31 SEQTTLRN
+31 
-39 RKTDLIYDM
+39 M
-48 DTAVS
+48 DTAVN
-53 YGIRFLENVSERMD
+53 YGVRFLENVNERMD
-67 ICVDKNGPSI
+67 ICVDKNGPSVI
-77 IIKSDIYKSNY
+77 IQSDIYKSNY
-88 IKAKNRGTKIRFITE
+88 VKAKNRDAKIRFITE

-109 QYCKKLGEIVSE
+109 QYCKKLSEIVTE

-135 NSEFLGMSTWRE
+135 DSEFLGMTTWSE

-158 EREVIEQQQYIFE
+158 EREVVEQQQYVFE
-171 MFWKKAEPITQKLRE
+171 MFWKRAEPLEQKLRE

-195 MESRNSPVDIQN
+195 MQSRNSPVDIQN

-218 EILLIMST
+218 EILVIMST
-226 SKAFHRQSE
+226 SKAFRRQAES
-235 AGTFKLLKELG
+235 GTFQLLKELG
-246 NTKPWII
+246 DTKPWII
-253 IKILTPKDN
+253 IRILTPKDD
-262 EIERLIT
+262 EIQRLIT
-269 ILNKPNFVVRCIEP
+269 ILNRPNFVVQCIEP

-302 KDDTIQIISEAVGF
+302 KDDTKQIISEAVGF
-316 VTYSNSA
+316 VTYSNST

-338 QTEIYQQLKDAH
+338 QTEIYRQLKDAH

-400 VVKDAKKLC
+400 VVKDAKKLS
-409 YLNEK
+409 YLNEN
-414 ILDVTKFES
+414 ILDVAKFES
-423 KLFKPNKEDFSLNEL
+423 KLFKPNKEVFSLNEL
-438 IMNVIKELEYILDDT
+438 IVNVIKELEHILDNA
-453 KKIKFEYHFDTEY
+453 KKIKFQYHFDTEY

-474 IRQVIFNLID
+474 IGQVISNLID

-492 QGTGCGVISI
+492 QDTGRGVISI
-502 STSIEKK
+502 FISIDK
-509 TSTITTSIDD
+509 TTGTITTSKDD
-519 YYPQHMVIVSIKDT
+519 YYPQHMAIVSIKDT
-533 GIALDNEILP
+533 GIALDDEILP
-543 RLFTKFA
+543 RLFTKFV
-550 TKSFQGTGLGL
+550 TKFFQGTGLGL

-568 EAHGGKIWAENNKDG
+568 EAHGGKIWAENNNDG
-583 IGAII
+583 IGATI
-588 SFSLPLTNKVI
+588 SFSLPLTNKIAL